1 MRLRLTER
9 GRPHRVARATAVLLV
24 IQEKPPDGVSYE
36 KPAGYRPAADDSVGA
51 DRPGIKAA
59 RLMQLDSGSIVASAN
74 VLENFLLRRIENL
87 LLFGS
92 KNDTELLKGCYA

>member
-59 RLMQLDSGSIVASAN
+59 RLMQLDSGSVVASGDD
-74 VLENFLLRRIENL
+74 LEHFRLRRIEGF

-92 KNDTELLKGCYA
+92 QKDADFRNA